1 MSVGRISFWQQNQN
15 YWSRSASSGQS
26 VALRNVVIT
35 SMFGASTNLS
45 RGLASIANQTALNRV
60 NSQLTAAVQNALAS
74 IGGGSTSAGG
84 STASSSSSGATAS
97 PSSSSANSSAASSG
111 ARAAAPA
118 TGTGTA
124 PLTAGTSLATLG
136 ILKNGTITVSDGTNT
151 TIYKSTGSD
160 TVSDLVSALNRNV
173 YGNAQVAAWLNAS
186 GKLVISGKNNTAMI
200 TVGGTNAAN
209 VGFVT
214 GHAFFQPT
222 TPSPSTAGSSKQPV
236 FELVR
241 RLDFKRVDIGQQ
253 RVKRFGR
260 ESSAKR
266 GAWIAD
272 HRHRRDIAGQQRTER
287 QPGQSAGLIGQAA
300 APTNCD
306 ARSPRNVIGPTWHSM
321 LLRSAQ
327 ISPPMSVQRLQKAK
341 SSLR

>member
-136 ILKNGTITVSDGTNT
+136 ILKNGTITVSDGTKT

-209 VGFVT
+209 VGFGT

-222 TPSPSTAGSSKQPV
+222 TPSPSTAGSSNSQSSS
-236 FELVR
+236 
-241 RLDFKRVDIGQQ
+241 
-253 RVKRFGR
+253 
-260 ESSAKR
+260 SSA
-266 GAWIAD
+266 GS
-272 HRHRRDIAGQQRTER
+272 TS
-287 QPGQSAGLIGQAA
+287 SASTSANSASSGSVA
-300 APTNCD
+300 
-306 ARSPRNVIGPTWHSM
+306 SHPRNAALGLQTTGTAEIFLASNGLSGNLVN
-321 LLRSAQ
+321 LLA
-327 ISPPMSVQRLQKAK
+327 
-341 SSLR
+341 